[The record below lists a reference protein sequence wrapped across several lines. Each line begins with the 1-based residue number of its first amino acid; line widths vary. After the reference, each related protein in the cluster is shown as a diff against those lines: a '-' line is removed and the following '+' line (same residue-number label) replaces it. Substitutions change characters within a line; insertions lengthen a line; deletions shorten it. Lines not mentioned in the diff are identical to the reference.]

1 MKKTKKEQIAD
12 TKCDILLNYTKQ
24 AFEEVIYDVTSEQV
38 VALNEFEINPENNLF
53 FTLIIGF
60 SGEIDGRVLI
70 NTSYDDG
77 SKLAAT
83 MNFGRELENEED
95 IHMYLIELANLFSK
109 KIKAFNTNK
118 FGEREIWIS
127 PPAIFSAKDMAIDTP
142 NIPSIKAFYECP
154 SGKFVIDMGF
164 RESEHEEF

>member
-1 MKKTKKEQIAD
+1 MKKATKEEVID
-12 TKCDILLNYTKQ
+12 NKCDILLNYTKQ
-24 AFEEVIYDVTSEQV
+24 AFEEVIFDVTSEQV
-38 VALNEFEINPENNLF
+38 VARDEFEINSENNLF
-53 FTLIIGF
+53 CTLIIGF

-109 KIKAFNTNK
+109 KIKTFNNNK
-118 FGEREIWIS
+118 FGKGEILIS
-127 PPAIFSAKDMAIDTP
+127 PPVIFSAKDMTIDIP
-142 NIPSIKAFYECP
+142 NIPSTKAYYECP
-154 SGKFVIDMGF
+154 SGKFVLDMGF